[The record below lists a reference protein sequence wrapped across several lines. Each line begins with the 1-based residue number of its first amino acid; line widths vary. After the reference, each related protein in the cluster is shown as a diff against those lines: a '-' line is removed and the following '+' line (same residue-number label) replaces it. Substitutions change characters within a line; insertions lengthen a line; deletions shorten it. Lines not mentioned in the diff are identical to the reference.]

1 MSGGPDSPSPGAPE
15 RFVVA
20 RVADIPPG
28 ERLIATV
35 GGREIGVFNVDGEFT
50 AMLNRCP
57 HLGGP
62 LCEGPIL
69 DLVQSDGPG
78 DMRIDRGR
86 KMLICPFHAW
96 EFDVRT
102 GQSYVD
108 PKRMRARKYR
118 VDVAEGGE
126 LAPAAPGEPVK
137 GPFVA
142 EMVSVSV
149 EDDYVVVSMRPGA
162 GGPESRP
169 VRGTWAPPGQSPQT
183 PATPPPAP
191 TERSVTR

>member
-1 MSGGPDSPSPGAPE
+1 MSAGGDSTQQRPGAPQ
-15 RFVVA
+15 RYVVA
-20 RVADIPPG
+20 RAADIPPG
-28 ERLIATV
+28 ERLIVEV
-35 GGREIGVFNVDGEFT
+35 GGREIGIFNTDGELS

-69 DLVQSDGPG
+69 DLVLSDGPG
-78 DMRIDRGR
+78 DMRIDRSR
-86 KMLICPFHAW
+86 PMLTCPWHAW

-108 PKRMRARKYR
+108 PRRMRARQYK
-118 VDVAEGGE
+118 VGVHDGAEIDE
-126 LAPAAPGEPVK
+126 QLQAAASGEPVK

-142 EMVSVSV
+142 DMVAVAV

-162 GGPESRP
+162 GGPESRA
-169 VRGTWAPPGQSPQT
+169 VLGTWERPENS
-183 PATPPPAP
+183 
-191 TERSVTR
+191 RSVS